1 MSTIG
6 KVDRKIFGV
15 QSELLRCR
23 NPEDFDKV
31 KEMGKQ
37 WLQPRH
43 LSEIVE
49 ERSMEGICGYP
60 ACSKKIN
67 KNPSTST
74 PTLRISYKEK
84 RLYEVDGSIKFCCS
98 DCLKAAASY
107 EASLEDTNPA
117 GRDVAQALLENVE
130 DLEEGSILDG
140 QQRNT
145 SPPKFRHELL
155 DSAGAVQ
162 GTKETI
168 AAISTALR
176 SYQDDDKGRKVPSSA
191 AIPKTTSTAK
201 SSSSHLMSSSL
212 GALPIL
218 KYKQKGE
225 DDAGGGNIPSSSTIN
240 SETKKSKGVSFSSVG
255 KDKIVEKP
263 AGTVCEMMM
272 TGQQNKHQ
280 QNRDTESS
288 ITTVG
293 ATSPPG
299 SVATPPPPGLGSPFV
314 NADKMVRE
322 SPSQLPP
329 PLSSSQ
335 SVENAT
341 NSSASPADIENISS
355 LVKRIDFAP
364 VEGIPLSDSASI
376 ERSDGT
382 ADAIIAVAAGSENED
397 ESWAA
402 DDAAIINDRRDTSLF
417 MLLWT
422 ALDDLFGNG
431 KCGALL
437 SADTVNFPESSSST
451 SVVLAS
457 GESRAMQRSTA
468 QFIERG
474 FAMAESHIKLDSFLP
489 DATCV
494 YYATMKH
501 AFLACAELDK
511 VCPPLSSTEWAL
523 LALLVVDALVCSKN
537 VLPAND
543 ALARQAWNQEM
554 ELCAGSILRKNTGRR
569 RKLQHQQLSLSLR
582 DGDLTLLR
590 SFFPRL
596 LE

>member
-1 MSTIG
+1 MAMSIG

-15 QSELLRCR
+15 QSELLRCK
-23 NPEDFDKV
+23 NPEDFDQV

-43 LSEIVE
+43 FSEIVE

-67 KNPSTST
+67 KNASTSI

-84 RLYEVDGSIKFCCS
+84 RLYEVDGSVKFCCS
-98 DCLKAAASY
+98 ACLKLAASY

-117 GRDVAQALLENVE
+117 GRDVAQALLENIE
-130 DLEEGSILDG
+130 SLEEGSVLDG
-140 QQRNT
+140 QQRQT

-155 DSAGAVQ
+155 DTAGAAK

-168 AAISTALR
+168 TAISTALR
-176 SYQDDDKGRKVPSSA
+176 TYQDDDKGRKGPSPA
-191 AIPKTTSTAK
+191 AIPKTSLKAK
-201 SSSSHLMSSSL
+201 SSHLMSSSL

-218 KYKQKGE
+218 KYKQKE
-225 DDAGGGNIPSSSTIN
+225 DDSAGGGSIAPPPSSSN
-240 SETKKSKGVSFSSVG
+240 ESETTKSKVVSFSSG
-255 KDKIVEKP
+255 GMNKIVEKP
-263 AGTVCEMMM
+263 AVTVCEMIT
-272 TGQQNKHQ
+272 TGHHQHQ
-280 QNRDTESS
+280 QKRDADGGITSDGSKSS
-288 ITTVG
+288 
-293 ATSPPG
+293 PG
-299 SVATPPPPGLGSPFV
+299 SVTAPPRPDLGSPFV

-322 SPSQLPP
+322 SPLQLLP
-329 PLSSSQ
+329 PLSSPQ
-335 SVENAT
+335 SVQNDA
-341 NSSASPADIENISS
+341 NGSSSREDIENISS

-364 VEGIPLSDSASI
+364 TEGIPSSDSAAT

-382 ADAIIAVAAGSENED
+382 ADAIIAVVEESENNED

-402 DDAAIINDRRDTSLF
+402 NDAAIISDRRDTSLF

-437 SADTVNFPESSSST
+437 SADTLNFPESSSMP
-451 SVVLAS
+451 VVTVS

-489 DATCV
+489 DAACV
-494 YYATMKH
+494 YYRSMKRT
-501 AFLACAELDK
+501 FLSCAELDK
-511 VCPPLSSTEWAL
+511 VCPSLSSTEWAL

-537 VLPAND
+537 VLPASD
-543 ALARQAWNQEM
+543 TAARQAWNQEM

-569 RKLQHQQLSLSLR
+569 RKVQHQQLSLSLR

-596 LE
+596 ME